1 MGAFDVTAL
10 VAWPGV
16 SVKRPLSLTHDWTL
30 GRPGAGAESEQR
42 FAAGGGAARAS
53 AW

>member
-16 SVKRPLSLTHDWTL
+16 SVKRPLSEAV
-30 GRPGAGAESEQR
+30 PVY
-42 FAAGGGAARAS
+42 AAPDQDVYGVHM
-53 AW
+53 